1 MKGTIP
7 RPFIDDLLTKSNI
20 VDVIN
25 SRVKLK
31 KAGRDYQACCPF
43 HHEKTPSFTVSEK
56 KQFYH
61 CFGCGAHGNAISFLM
76 DYDKLEFVEAIEEL
90 AAMVGL
96 EVPYEKR
103 ANFNAQRPQASY
115 QTKRNLYEL
124 MQQIAAF
131 YQAQLPLNIQA
142 QSYVQQRGLSPEI
155 IARFQI
161 GFVPNAMD
169 TVLRKF
175 GVNAE
180 EQQKLFELGML
191 SRNDRG
197 NIYDKFRHRIMFPIR
212 DKRGRTVAFGGRV
225 LGDEK
230 PKYLNS
236 PETVTYHKG
245 SELYGLYEALQ
256 ANDEPQKLLVVEG
269 YMDVVALAQFGV
281 DYAVA
286 SLGTSTTSEQIQLLF
301 RSTEQVICCYDGDRA
316 GRDAAWR
323 ALENALPYLEDGRQI
338 KFIFLP
344 DGEDPDTYIRQYGKE
359 KFEEYIDSAQ
369 SLTEFLFAH
378 LSPQVDFSSKEGRG
392 KLVALAAPLI
402 RQIPGEALRLSLRST
417 LAQKLGI
424 FDETQLESLIPKTL
438 GKAKAT
444 QTRED
449 AQTKM
454 KHTPMRMVISL
465 LLQNTH
471 LVSRI
476 TDAGLTALR
485 AEAGYDLLE
494 KLTALCR
501 TREGMTT
508 GQILEY
514 FRDTEYARPLEILA
528 TWEHLLE
535 DSEIINAFSQNYRR
549 LNIQAIERDIEMLI
563 AKERSSGL
571 TDQERQ
577 VLVTLITSK
586 EEQKKQLVNPQ

>member
-1 MKGTIP
+1 MKGSIP
-7 RPFIDDLLTKSNI
+7 RPFIDDLLTKSDI
-20 VDVIN
+20 VEVIN
-25 SRVKLK
+25 ARVKLK

-43 HHEKTPSFTVSEK
+43 HHEKTPSFTVSQK

-90 AAMVGL
+90 AAMAGL

-103 ANFNAQRPQASY
+103 ANYNGKPQPSY

-124 MQQIAAF
+124 MQDIAQF
-131 YQAQLPLNIQA
+131 YQAQLPLHIPAQA
-142 QSYVQQRGLSPEI
+142 YLQQRGLSSEI

-161 GFVPNAMD
+161 GFVSNAMD
-169 TVLRKF
+169 SVLRRF
-175 GVNAE
+175 GQDRE
-180 EQQKLFELGML
+180 SQQKLFDLGML
-191 SRNDRG
+191 SRNERG
-197 NIYDKFRHRIMFPIR
+197 NVYDKFRHRIMFPIR

-236 PETVTYHKG
+236 PETITYHKG
-245 SELYGLYEALQ
+245 NELYGLFEALQ
-256 ANDEPQKLLVVEG
+256 VNDEPEKLLVVEG

-286 SLGTSTTSEQIQLLF
+286 SLGTSTTSEQIQLMF

-323 ALENALPYLEDGRQI
+323 ALENALPYLEDGRQL

-359 KFEEYIDSAQ
+359 KFEDYIANAQ
-369 SLTEFLFAH
+369 SLSEFLFAH
-378 LSPQVDFSSKEGRG
+378 LSPQVDFSTKEGRG

-402 RQIPGEALRLSLRST
+402 RQIPGEMLRLSLRNM

-424 FDETQLESLIPKTL
+424 FDETQLESLIPKQHQDRQTQMPQ
-438 GKAKAT
+438 AKNSLK
-444 QTRED
+444 Q
-449 AQTKM
+449 
-454 KHTPMRMVISL
+454 TPMRMVISL
-465 LLQNTH
+465 LLQNTE

-476 TDAGLTALR
+476 SDAGLQALQ
-485 AEAGYDLLE
+485 AEAGFELLE

-501 TREGMTT
+501 AREGITT
-508 GQILEY
+508 GQILEH
-514 FRDTEYARPLEILA
+514 FRDTQYSKPLEILA
-528 TWEHLLE
+528 TWDHLLDE
-535 DSEIINAFSQNYRR
+535 SAIIHAFSQNYRR
-549 LNIQAIERDIEMLI
+549 LVIQAIERDIAMLI
-563 AKERSSGL
+563 AKERAEGL
-571 TDQERQ
+571 TEIEKTM
-577 VLVTLITSK
+577 LVQLLTGK
-586 EEQKKQLVNPQ
+586 EQQKKQLENPQ

>member
-1 MKGTIP
+1 MKGLIP

-20 VDVIN
+20 IDVIN
-25 SRVKLK
+25 SRIKLK

-90 AAMVGL
+90 AAMAGL

-103 ANFNAQRPQASY
+103 SHSANQRPQANY

-124 MQQIAAF
+124 MQEIAKF
-131 YQAQLPLNIQA
+131 YQTQLPLNIPA
-142 QSYVQQRGLSPEI
+142 QSYLQQRGLSAEVI
-155 IARFQI
+155 ERFQI

-169 TVLRKF
+169 SVLRKF
-175 GVNAE
+175 AVNRE
-180 EQQKLFELGML
+180 EQQKLLDLGML

-197 NIYDKFRHRIMFPIR
+197 NIYDKFRNRIMFPIR

-236 PETVTYHKG
+236 PETITYHKG

-256 ANDEPQKLLVVEG
+256 INDEPQKLLVVEG

-344 DGEDPDTYIRQYGKE
+344 DGEDPDTYIRQYGKA
-359 KFEEYIDSAQ
+359 KFEEYIESAQ

-378 LSPQVDFSSKEGRG
+378 LNPQVDFSTKEGRS

-402 RQIPGEALRLSLRST
+402 QQIPGDALRLSLRNT
-417 LAQKLGI
+417 LTQKLGI
-424 FDETQLESLIPKTL
+424 FNESQLESLIPKQVENHKT
-438 GKAKAT
+438 KIVDS
-444 QTRED
+444 QP
-449 AQTKM
+449 KM
-454 KHTPMRMVISL
+454 KQTPMRVLISL

-471 LVSRI
+471 LVNRI
-476 TDAGLTALR
+476 TESGLVALR

-501 TREGMTT
+501 EREGITI

-514 FRDTEYARPLEILA
+514 FRDTEYSRPLEILA
-528 TWEHLLE
+528 TWEHLL
-535 DSEIINAFSQNYRR
+535 DDTEIINAFSQNYRR
-549 LNIQAIERDIEMLI
+549 LNIQAIERNIEMLI
-563 AKERSSGL
+563 AKERSEGL
-571 TDQERQ
+571 TEQERQ
-577 VLVTLITSK
+577 MLVTLLTSK